1 MTQLPTPILH
11 RSTKSIL
18 LPKSC
23 DYLISELQNARMVT
37 VGDKSVVQIKHDEM
51 NTKKLNEIGF
61 CVQSPFNTYYK
72 PPKIKSRFDPM
83 PHQLV
88 AAEFHT
94 MNPRSFNLS
103 DPRTGKTYSLLLSF
117 HHLKLSGQV
126 DKMIIFSTL
135 STMDSVWMQSIF
147 DTFHD
152 LTSVSVHA
160 SSAATR
166 REILASD
173 VDILVINHDG
183 CKLLE
188 PELIKMTEKYACF
201 IAHDE
206 SDCLTNAQ
214 SAMWKSFYNVAK
226 KAKYVVCATATPVG
240 EKRPTDA
247 WALAKIIC
255 PDNIPRW
262 FSEYRRQT
270 MFQQTQFKWSPLP
283 NANAIVHKT
292 LQPAFCVRKTDVM
305 VLPKLHSDYKLCDLT
320 EEQRVAFKDM
330 KNKLAAEMGDGKLT
344 AINGADALTKSM
356 QLLLGVYKAD
366 EDNYEPIPC
375 EPRIDAILEC
385 INATNKKAIVF
396 CGFTGAL
403 RHYTKEIGKHHSV
416 VMVDGS
422 VGKKERDKLLKS
434 FASKDGP
441 RVLAGHPKCLGH
453 GLEFGENCDTIIW
466 AGPIHSGRLFTQAN
480 ERIASLL
487 QTSEMKLWYIYA
499 NKFEESLYK
508 KLEEKR
514 DMQSD
519 ILELCK
525 TVIGS

>member
-1 MTQLPTPILH
+1 MTDYIIHAP
-11 RSTKSIL
+11 SKSIL
-18 LPKSC
+18 LPLSRQ
-23 DYLISELQNARMVT
+23 ELVLALPNARLARL
-37 VGDKSVVQIKHDEM
+37 GDKTVVQVYHNEE
-51 NTKKLNEIGF
+51 NTLALREAGIE
-61 CVQSPFNTYYK
+61 VPSPFSVYYK
-72 PPKIKSRFDPM
+72 PPKIKGRFDPM
-83 PHQLV
+83 PHQMA

-103 DPRTGKTYSLLLSF
+103 EPRTGKTYSLLLAF
-117 HHLKLSGQV
+117 HHLKQSGQV
-126 DKMIIFSTL
+126 DKMLVFSTL
-135 STMDSVWMQSIF
+135 STMDSVWMQSAF

-152 LTSVSVHA
+152 LSCVSVHA
-160 SSAATR
+160 NSAATR

-188 PELIKMTEKYACF
+188 KELIKIVSEHRCF

-247 WALAKIIC
+247 WALGKIIC
-255 PDNIPRW
+255 PDNVPKW

-270 MFQQTQFKWSPLP
+270 MYQQTQFKWNPLP

-292 LQPAFCVRKTDVM
+292 LQPAFCVRKADVM
-305 VLPKLHSDYKLCDLT
+305 TLPHLHSDYKLCELT
-320 EEQRVAFKDM
+320 NEQKVAFKDM
-330 KNKLAAEMGDGKLT
+330 RNKLAAEMGDGKLT

-356 QLLLGVYKAD
+356 QILLGVYKAD
-366 EDNYEPIPC
+366 EENYEPIPC
-375 EPRIDAILEC
+375 QPRIDAILEC
-385 INATNKKAIVF
+385 IAATDKKAIVF
-396 CGFTGAL
+396 CGYTGAL
-403 RHYTKEIGKHHSV
+403 RYYTKEIAKHHSV

-434 FASKDGP
+434 FAAKGGP
-441 RVLAGHPKCLGH
+441 RVLTGHPKCLGH

-487 QTSEMKLWYIYA
+487 QTSEMKLWYIYS
-499 NKFEESLYK
+499 NKFEESLYH

-525 TVIGS
+525 VVVDD

>member
-1 MTQLPTPILH
+1 MTNLIVH
-11 RSTKSIL
+11 KASKSIL
-18 LPKSC
+18 LPASHA
-23 DYLISELQNARMVT
+23 DLIAVLPRARLVELHGR
-37 VGDKSVVQIKHDEM
+37 GVVQVRHCEEATRILRAE
-51 NTKKLNEIGF
+51 GF
-61 CVQSPFNTYYK
+61 DCPSPFITYYSS
-72 PPKIKSRFDPM
+72 PKIKGRFDPM
-83 PHQLV
+83 PHQMA

-103 DPRTGKTYSLLLSF
+103 EPRTGKTYSLLLAF
-117 HHLKLSGQV
+117 HHLKQSGQV
-126 DKMIIFSTL
+126 DKMLVFSTL
-135 STMDSVWMQSIF
+135 STMDSVWMQSAF

-152 LTSVSVHA
+152 LSCVSVHA
-160 SSAATR
+160 NSAATR

-173 VDILVINHDG
+173 VDIMVINHDG

-188 PELIKMTEKYACF
+188 KELIKIVSEHRCF

-247 WALAKIIC
+247 WALARIVC
-255 PDNIPRW
+255 PDNVPKW

-270 MFQQTQFKWSPLP
+270 MYQQTQFKWNPLP

-292 LQPAFCVRKTDVM
+292 LQPSFCVRKADVM
-305 VLPKLHSDYKLCDLT
+305 TLPHLHSDYKLCELT
-320 EEQRVAFKDM
+320 NEQKVAFKDM
-330 KNKLAAEMGDGKLT
+330 RNKLAAEMGDGKLT

-356 QLLLGVYKAD
+356 QILLGVYKAD
-366 EDNYEPIPC
+366 EENYEPIPC
-375 EPRIDAILEC
+375 QPRIDAILEC
-385 INATNKKAIVF
+385 IAATDKKAIVF
-396 CGFTGAL
+396 CGYTGAL
-403 RHYTKEIGKHHSV
+403 RYYTKEIAKHHSV

-434 FASKDGP
+434 FAAKGGP
-441 RVLAGHPKCLGH
+441 RVLTGHPKCLGH

-487 QTSEMKLWYIYA
+487 QTSEMKLWYIYS
-499 NKFEESLYK
+499 NKFEESLYH

-525 TVIGS
+525 VVVAD

>member
-1 MTQLPTPILH
+1 MTEYVIH
-11 RSTKSIL
+11 RESRSIL
-18 LPKSC
+18 LPKSKQ
-23 DYLISELQNARMVT
+23 ELVLALPKSRLARF
-37 VGDKSVVQIKHDEM
+37 GDKTVVQVYHTEESTLMLREAGID
-51 NTKKLNEIGF
+51 
-61 CVQSPFNTYYK
+61 VPAPFSVYYK
-72 PPKIKSRFDPM
+72 PPKIKGRFDPM
-83 PHQLV
+83 PHQMA

-103 DPRTGKTYSLLLSF
+103 EPRTGKTYSLLLAF
-117 HHLKLSGQV
+117 HHLKQSGQV
-126 DKMIIFSTL
+126 DKMLVFSTL
-135 STMDSVWMQSIF
+135 STMDSVWMQSAF

-152 LTSVSVHA
+152 LSCVSVHA
-160 SSAATR
+160 NSAATR

-188 PELIKMTEKYACF
+188 KELIKIVSEHRCF

-214 SAMWKSFYNVAK
+214 SAMWKSFYNVSK

-247 WALAKIIC
+247 WALARIIC
-255 PDNIPRW
+255 PDNVPRW

-270 MFQQTQFKWSPLP
+270 MYQQTQFKWNPLP

-292 LQPAFCVRKTDVM
+292 LQPAFCVRKADVM
-305 VLPKLHSDYKLCDLT
+305 TLPHLHSDYKLCELT
-320 EEQRVAFKDM
+320 NEQKVAFKDM
-330 KNKLAAEMGDGKLT
+330 RNKLAAEMGDGKLT

-356 QLLLGVYKAD
+356 QILLGVYKAD
-366 EDNYEPIPC
+366 EENYEPIPC
-375 EPRIDAILEC
+375 QPRIDAILEC
-385 INATNKKAIVF
+385 IAATDKKAIVF
-396 CGFTGAL
+396 CGYTGAL
-403 RHYTKEIGKHHSV
+403 RYYTKEIAKHHSV

-434 FASKDGP
+434 FAAKGGP
-441 RVLAGHPKCLGH
+441 RVLTGHPKCLGH

-487 QTSEMKLWYIYA
+487 QTSEMKLWYIYS
-499 NKFEESLYK
+499 NKFEESLYH

-525 TVIGS
+525 VVVAD